1 MVIRQP
7 INGAIFQ
14 SFAAEAPRRRM
25 SRGMSIAIGAS
36 LIAHVAVGIY
46 LYNAAFNVPAVA
58 PPDSD
63 PITGKWLTLTPP
75 DKSTVK
81 PPPEKAPQQ
90 PTIRKTPPT
99 PFTTPDNTLQ
109 ADPTPP
115 KADKT
120 VVEPRVLTGGVTES
134 RSDPQLIPT
143 PKKITRP
150 DWLSQPDAAAMSKY
164 YPERAQ
170 RLGISGSATINC
182 TVAANG
188 TISGCDVVGETPSN
202 YGFGDAARKLSRF
215 FKMRPQMVDGQ
226 AVAGGT
232 IEIPIQFR
240 LSDN

>member
-14 SFAAEAPRRRM
+14 SFADAAPRKRM

-36 LIAHVAVGIY
+36 IVAHVAVGIY
-46 LYNAAFNVPAVA
+46 LYNAAFSVPKPVA
-58 PPDSD
+58 DDDQVTTVDVFHRPSDPPPKPAQRTPPPPHPTLHQTPITPLTPLDHPLTVDPTPHHD
-63 PITGKWLTLTPP
+63 PITLKDPPGTLADNGPTVIDTP
-75 DKSTVK
+75 K
-81 PPPEKAPQQ
+81 
-90 PTIRKTPPT
+90 
-99 PFTTPDNTLQ
+99 
-109 ADPTPP
+109 
-115 KADKT
+115 
-120 VVEPRVLTGGVTES
+120 
-134 RSDPQLIPT
+134 

-150 DWLSQPDAAAMSKY
+150 DWLSQPDAAAMSRY

-170 RLGISGSATINC
+170 RLGVSGSATINC

-188 TISGCDVVGETPSN
+188 TISGCDVVSETPSN

-226 AVAGGT
+226 PVAGGT

-240 LSDN
+240 LSDS

>member
-14 SFAAEAPRRRM
+14 SFADEAPRRHM

-36 LIAHVAVGIY
+36 IVAHVAVGIY
-46 LYNAAFNVPAVA
+46 LYNAAFNAPKPLVA
-58 PPDSD
+58 DEPQPPIVIYN
-63 PITGKWLTLTPP
+63 PEHP
-75 DKSTVK
+75 K
-81 PPPEKAPQQ
+81 PPPPHPDTSSKQPPVHNPAPS
-90 PTIRKTPPT
+90 
-99 PFTTPDNTLQ
+99 PFRPL
-109 ADPTPP
+109 ADPLPIDPP
-115 KADKT
+115 KPALRDPVDT
-120 VVEPRVLTGGVTES
+120 TRTSAT
-134 RSDPQLIPT
+134 SDPGPQLIDT
-143 PKKITRP
+143 PKPRKITRP
-150 DWLSQPDAAAMSKY
+150 DWLSQPDASAMSRY

-170 RLGISGSATINC
+170 RLGVSGSATINC

-188 TISGCDVVGETPSN
+188 TISGCDVVSETPSN

-226 AVAGGT
+226 PVAGGT

>member
-14 SFAAEAPRRRM
+14 SYADAAPRRRM

-36 LIAHVAVGIY
+36 IVAHVAVGIY
-46 LYNAAFNVPAVA
+46 LYNAAFNVPKVETDDGPVTIVDVFHPQSN
-58 PPDSD
+58 PPPKPAQRTPPPVTHPDIHKT
-63 PITGKWLTLTPP
+63 PLTSLTPP
-75 DKSTVK
+75 D
-81 PPPEKAPQQ
+81 
-90 PTIRKTPPT
+90 
-99 PFTTPDNTLQ
+99 NTLPV
-109 ADPTPP
+109 DPTPHHDPTVLKDPPRTLVDTGP
-115 KADKT
+115 KVIDT
-120 VVEPRVLTGGVTES
+120 
-134 RSDPQLIPT
+134 PT
-143 PKKITRP
+143 PRKITRP

-170 RLGISGSATINC
+170 RLGISGAATINC

-188 TISGCDVVGETPSN
+188 TISSCDVVSETPSN